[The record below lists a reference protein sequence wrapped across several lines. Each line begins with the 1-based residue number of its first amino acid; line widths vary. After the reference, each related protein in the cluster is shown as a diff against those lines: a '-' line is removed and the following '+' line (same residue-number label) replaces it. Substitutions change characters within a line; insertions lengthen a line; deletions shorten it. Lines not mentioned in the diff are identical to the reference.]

1 MPGTSA
7 SLLLITVS
15 VFVSVVLLAL
25 GAMRALSQRGRVRR
39 RYDSLAADAAVDPM
53 VAERPWITI
62 DPARLGVDAGAQRAL
77 RSDLVRAGFFQTSA
91 VSSYVAIRLAILLA
105 LPILGVLVVPLAFGT
120 WGLTERIALAGI
132 LVAVAY
138 SLPKAYLSRR
148 QARLQADYRVTFP
161 DFLDMLVV
169 CINAG
174 LSLEA
179 ALDRA
184 TRELDEGDPEFRANL
199 DLMAAEM
206 RAGKSTTE
214 ALKALADRLGFREAR
229 SFAGLLQQTLELG
242 TDVAQALTTFSDEMR
257 DKRMSTAEEKA
268 AALPPKLTIPLGLF
282 IFPVVLI
289 AVLAPAVLKLMHAVG
304 R

>member
-1 MPGTSA
+1 MTPA
-7 SLLLITVS
+7 P
-15 VFVSVVLLAL
+15 VFVSVTLLAL
-25 GAMRALSQRGRVRR
+25 GAMRALALQRRVRR
-39 RYDSLAADAAVDPM
+39 RYDGLATDATGDEVELD
-53 VAERPWITI
+53 RPWIAI
-62 DPARLGVDAGAQRAL
+62 NPARLGFDAGAQRAL
-77 RSDLVRAGFFQTSA
+77 RNDLVRAGFFQASA
-91 VSSYVAIRLAILLA
+91 VSTYALVRLAILLI
-105 LPILGVLVVPLAFGT
+105 LPVLGAIVLPLAFGT
-120 WGLTERIALAGI
+120 WGPTERIALTVV

-138 SLPKAYLSRR
+138 VLPKAYLSRR
-148 QARLQADYRVTFP
+148 QARLQVDYRVTFP

-184 TRELDEGDPEFRANL
+184 TRELDETDPEFRMNL

-206 RAGKSTTE
+206 RAGKSTTD
-214 ALKALADRLGFREAR
+214 ALRALADRLGFREAR

-257 DKRMSTAEEKA
+257 EKRMSSAEEKA
-268 AALPPKLTIPLGLF
+268 AALPPKLTLPLGLF